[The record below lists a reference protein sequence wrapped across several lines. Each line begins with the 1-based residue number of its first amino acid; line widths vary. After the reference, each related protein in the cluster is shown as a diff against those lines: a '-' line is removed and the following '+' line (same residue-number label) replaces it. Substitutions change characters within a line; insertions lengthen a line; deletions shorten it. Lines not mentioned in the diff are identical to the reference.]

1 MKKPKAVVSAEAV
14 VAEKVKE
21 LAAAQEVV
29 ARLEG
34 ERIDA
39 LAAVRKAQEE
49 ADSAL
54 PQCRMVIIQWRSGKE
69 QDAGSVVIVRSTPSG
84 MIVTRQFGNTSG
96 HEYKFKWSP
105 SASQFRQAEK
115 GSSCSN
121 TRRVLRDVPD
131 AYLPA
136 EGS

>member
-1 MKKPKAVVSAEAV
+1 MKKPKAVIDAEAV

-29 ARLEG
+29 ARLDS

-39 LAAVRKAQEE
+39 MTAVRKAQEE
-49 ADSAL
+49 VDSDL
-54 PQCRMVIIQWRSGKE
+54 PQCRMVSIQWRSGKE

-84 MIVTRQFGNTSG
+84 MIITRQFGNTSG

-105 SASQFRQAEK
+105 YTSQFRQAEN
-115 GSSCSN
+115 GASFGN
-121 TRRVLRDVPD
+121 TRALRDVPD